1 MKVFYNKYKWCSFIF
16 LVFFLNTTTTYSQQ
30 SLLKNIPLTEKDT
43 VKLKIGGAIRLNYS
57 WQDYNDERKDKI
69 GDFGFE
75 LFRLNVDVDYN
86 DIFLSAEQRW
96 YEEFYCIHHAY
107 FGYHINKHTDV
118 QIGISQVPFG
128 ISPYAAHSFWFNIT
142 YYLGFE
148 DDYDAGI
155 KFIYD
160 TSLWNIQVAFYKNS
174 EYANSTNY
182 GRYSFD
188 IVTDDIQ
195 ANEEI
200 NQLNLRGFY
209 KWKINIPITMNIGS
223 SLEFGELYNQ
233 ITRRKGSRHAY
244 SLHNDI
250 NYKKW
255 NIHLQ
260 WINYSFTPK
269 NPINV
274 SSKTIQFGAFQFPF
288 MVSSK
293 ANIYTF
299 NIAKDIPIKNKYI
312 EAIRFY
318 GNFSAVS
325 PKKEYGSDSKQL
337 VLGTRINKRGLYG
350 HFDFIAGQNMWFSG
364 GPGIGLQHQNDI
376 NWHSRVNVN
385 LGYYFN

>member
-1 MKVFYNKYKWCSFIF
+1 MIFYNNYKYWCLLF
-16 LVFFLNTTTTYSQQ
+16 LIILLNNENTYSQQ
-30 SLLKNIPLTEKDT
+30 ALLKNIQLSEKDT
-43 VKLKIGGAIRLNYS
+43 VRLKIGGAIRLNYA
-57 WQDYNDERKDKI
+57 WQDYNDQRKDKI

-75 LFRLNVDVDYN
+75 LFRLDVNIDYN

-118 QIGISQVPFG
+118 QIGVNQVPFG
-128 ISPYAAHSFWFNIT
+128 IAPYAAHSFWFNTT

-155 KFIYD
+155 KIIYN
-160 TSLWNIQVAFYKNS
+160 TSLWNIQAAFYKNS

-182 GRYSFD
+182 NRYSFD
-188 IVTDDIQ
+188 LVTDDIQ

-209 KWKINIPITMNIGS
+209 KWNIKNSLKMNIGS

-233 ITRRKGSRHAY
+233 ITTRKGTRHAY
-244 SLHNDI
+244 SLHNDVV
-250 NYKKW
+250 YKKHW
-255 NIHLQ
+255 SIHLQ
-260 WINYSFTPK
+260 WINYNFSPK
-269 NPINV
+269 NPIGITTKRV
-274 SSKTIQFGAFQFPF
+274 QFGAFQFPF
-288 MVSSK
+288 MVSAK

-299 NIAKDIPIKNKYI
+299 NIAKEIFIKNKYI
-312 EAIRFY
+312 DAIKFY
-318 GNFSAVS
+318 SNFSVVS

-337 VLGTRINKRGLYG
+337 VLGTRIKKRSLYS

-364 GPGIGLQHQNDI
+364 GPGIGLQHQNDED
-376 NWHSRVNVN
+376 WHSRINVN